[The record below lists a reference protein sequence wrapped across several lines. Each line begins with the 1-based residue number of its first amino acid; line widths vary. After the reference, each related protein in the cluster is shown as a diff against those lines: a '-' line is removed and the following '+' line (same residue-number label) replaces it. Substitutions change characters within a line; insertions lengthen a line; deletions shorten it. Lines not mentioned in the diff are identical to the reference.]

1 MMELVYISVA
11 AIIIV
16 VGVVLYIK
24 RRRRKTRIKIYSDV
38 EEIFIAQLLKDKIKE
53 KYGVTEGVE
62 RLKSKLQERKR
73 EEDLLREQRAS
84 DVEVKAK
91 QQAVMVLKTSM
102 GMLIMD
108 AIIANPDVDYS
119 EDLDYLDTL
128 E

>member
-16 VGVVLYIK
+16 VGVVLYVK

-38 EEIFIAQLLKDKIKE
+38 FIAQLLKDKIKE

>member
-16 VGVVLYIK
+16 VGVVLYVK

-73 EEDLLREQRAS
+73 EEELLREQRAS
-84 DVEVKAK
+84 EDEVKAK
-91 QQAVMVLKTSM
+91 QQAVMVLKTSI

-119 EDLDYLDTL
+119 EDLDCLDTL

>member
-16 VGVVLYIK
+16 VGVVLYVK

-38 EEIFIAQLLKDKIKE
+38 FIAQLLKDKIKE

-62 RLKSKLQERKR
+62 RLKSKLRERKR

-84 DVEVKAK
+84 EDEVKAK

>member
-1 MMELVYISVA
+1 MMELVYISFA

-62 RLKSKLQERKR
+62 RLKSKLQERKC

-84 DVEVKAK
+84 EDEVKAK

-108 AIIANPDVDYS
+108 AIMANPDVDYS

>member
-1 MMELVYISVA
+1 MELVYISVA
-11 AIIIV
+11 AILIV

-62 RLKSKLQERKR
+62 RLKSKLQERKC

-84 DVEVKAK
+84 EDEVKAK

-108 AIIANPDVDYS
+108 AIIANPDVDYL

>member
-16 VGVVLYIK
+16 VGVVLYVK

-73 EEDLLREQRAS
+73 EEDLLREQRVS

>member
-1 MMELVYISVA
+1 M
-11 AIIIV
+11 
-16 VGVVLYIK
+16 
-24 RRRRKTRIKIYSDV
+24 

-62 RLKSKLQERKR
+62 RLKSKLQERKC

-84 DVEVKAK
+84 EDEVKAK

-108 AIIANPDVDYS
+108 AIIANPDVDYL

>member
-73 EEDLLREQRAS
+73 EEDLLREQRVS

>member
-16 VGVVLYIK
+16 VGGVLYIK

-84 DVEVKAK
+84 EDEVKAK

>member
-1 MMELVYISVA
+1 MKELVYISVA

-24 RRRRKTRIKIYSDV
+24 RRRRKTSIKTYSDV

-73 EEDLLREQRAS
+73 EEELLREQRAS
-84 DVEVKAK
+84 EDEVKAK

>member
-1 MMELVYISVA
+1 MELVYISVA

-62 RLKSKLQERKR
+62 RLKSKLQERKC
-73 EEDLLREQRAS
+73 EEDLLREQRVS
-84 DVEVKAK
+84 EDEVKAK
-91 QQAVMVLKTSM
+91 QQAVKVLKTSM

-108 AIIANPDVDYS
+108 AIIANSDVDYS

>member
-1 MMELVYISVA
+1 M
-11 AIIIV
+11 
-16 VGVVLYIK
+16 
-24 RRRRKTRIKIYSDV
+24 

-62 RLKSKLQERKR
+62 RLKSKLQERKC
-73 EEDLLREQRAS
+73 EEDLLREQRVS
-84 DVEVKAK
+84 EDEVKAK
-91 QQAVMVLKTSM
+91 QQAVKVLKTSM

-108 AIIANPDVDYS
+108 AIIANSDVDYS

>member
-24 RRRRKTRIKIYSDV
+24 RRRRKTRIKTYSDV

-62 RLKSKLQERKR
+62 RLKSKLQERKC

-84 DVEVKAK
+84 EDEVKAK

>member
-16 VGVVLYIK
+16 VGVVLYVK

-84 DVEVKAK
+84 EDEVKAK

>member
-24 RRRRKTRIKIYSDV
+24 RRRPKTRIKIYSDV

-84 DVEVKAK
+84 EDEVKAK
-91 QQAVMVLKTSM
+91 QQAVMVLKTSI

>member
-84 DVEVKAK
+84 EDEVKAK

>member
-1 MMELVYISVA
+1 M
-11 AIIIV
+11 
-16 VGVVLYIK
+16 
-24 RRRRKTRIKIYSDV
+24 

-84 DVEVKAK
+84 EDEVKAK

>member
-62 RLKSKLQERKR
+62 RLKSKLQERKC

-84 DVEVKAK
+84 EDEVKAK
-91 QQAVMVLKTSM
+91 QQAVKVLKTST

-108 AIIANPDVDYS
+108 AFIANPDVDNS
-119 EDLDYLDTL
+119 EDLDSLDTL

>member
-24 RRRRKTRIKIYSDV
+24 RRRRKTRIKTYSDV

-84 DVEVKAK
+84 EDEVKAK

>member
-16 VGVVLYIK
+16 VGVVLYVK

>member
-38 EEIFIAQLLKDKIKE
+38 EEIFIAQILKDKIKE

-84 DVEVKAK
+84 EDEVKAK

>member
-1 MMELVYISVA
+1 MKELVYISVA

-84 DVEVKAK
+84 EDEVKAK